1 MDDNELKDFFNDI
14 ANTMQFSKI
23 SKIIPYMIGHNNCFE
38 NIIKQI
44 NSKSNLK
51 SGNLISS
58 INDDEKLEKKDL
70 RKYDRFK
77 KFNIEDF
84 KRKLEKIA
92 NAEIK
97 SQKNK
102 NKYKLKIN
110 DRTKHNIEIWKKN
123 KQLSDFVK
131 RYNPKYKLIYKRI
144 PNVFF
149 SFPKKNSK
157 KKNKSVNN
165 SRKKLKKNE
174 EKFFEKNESFDRN
187 NNSEIE
193 NSKINYNNNN
203 ESISFNSL
211 NSRNHLPHIFSSEK
225 GKKRIVKEANLKKFN
240 SAKILKRN
248 SLLQSNKSQSYFLSE
263 KKYYYPD
270 YSKISKKERLSFSNI
285 QNNNNDE
292 LINQPSI
299 GAYEPKY
306 EFIYEKSP
314 QISFTN
320 KFMFD
325 IKSYRKYII
334 KKLWSGFNRH
344 LTEDYELVDLP
355 PLILTPRTDK

>member
-14 ANTMQFSKI
+14 ANTNQFSKI

-149 SFPKKNSK
+149 SFPKTNSK

-174 EKFFEKNESFDRN
+174 EKFFEKNESFVRN

-203 ESISFNSL
+203 Y
-211 NSRNHLPHIFSSEK
+211 HIFFQV
-225 GKKRIVKEANLKKFN
+225 KK
-240 SAKILKRN
+240 
-248 SLLQSNKSQSYFLSE
+248 E
-263 KKYYYPD
+263 KK
-270 YSKISKKERLSFSNI
+270 E
-285 QNNNNDE
+285 
-292 LINQPSI
+292 
-299 GAYEPKY
+299 
-306 EFIYEKSP
+306 
-314 QISFTN
+314 
-320 KFMFD
+320 
-325 IKSYRKYII
+325 
-334 KKLWSGFNRH
+334 
-344 LTEDYELVDLP
+344 
-355 PLILTPRTDK
+355 